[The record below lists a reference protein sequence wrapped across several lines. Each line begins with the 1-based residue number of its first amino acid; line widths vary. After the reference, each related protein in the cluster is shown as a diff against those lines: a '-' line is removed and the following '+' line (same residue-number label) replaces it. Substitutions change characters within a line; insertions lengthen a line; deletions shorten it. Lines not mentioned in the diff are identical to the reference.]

1 MAEKGRPW
9 MRWHVTRW
17 RNSPRVLQM
26 SLAAQGAYRNLL
38 DAAWQLGCRLP
49 NLPELMWK
57 YALAQSAE
65 EFAGLAAQVMA
76 MFTVTDDGKWLTNE
90 TLTEECA
97 GRAEFAE
104 ELSRKRSSAGRKGNA
119 ARWGEKPQCP
129 QGCGETTRE
138 QYACELCGF
147 QGCLACLSR
156 HQKEAHGQIASQAT
170 QTGSQNPSQS
180 DRKTIANPGLR
191 SPNVLPASELV
202 ANGSHKREEKKVE
215 DKTREPTPAKA
226 ESTIDVAQWKCVEL
240 GLASPR
246 WLKSRSPEALCA
258 FEAAL
263 KNERLASPE
272 KPLTDLA
279 DELGALWLQYTRSR
293 KGSGEYAMG
302 PVKFF
307 GEAWYRRTAAWRDAQ
322 PESHA
327 TVDGSDFI
335 EQKRKKRAAAETSP
349 QMNADSADQQR
360 IG

>member
-1 MAEKGRPW
+1 VAEKGRPW

-57 YALAQSAE
+57 YALAQSPQ
-65 EFAGLAAQVMA
+65 EFAGLAAQVMP
-76 MFTVTDDGKWLTNE
+76 MFSVTEDGQWLTNE

-104 ELSRKRSSAGRKGNA
+104 ELSRKRSAAGRKGNA

-129 QGCGETTRE
+129 QGCGEATRE
-138 QYACELCGF
+138 QYACERCGF

-156 HQKEAHGQIASQAT
+156 HQKEAHEQIASLAP
-170 QTGSQNPSQS
+170 QTRSQNPSQR
-180 DRKTIANPGLR
+180 DRKVVANHVLQ
-191 SPNVLPASELV
+191 SPNLLPASELV

-215 DKTREPTPAKA
+215 EKIREPTAAK
-226 ESTIDVAQWKCVEL
+226 SDTTIDVAQWKCVEL

-246 WLKSRSPEALCA
+246 WTRQPEALCA

-263 KNERLASPE
+263 KNEHHASPE

-279 DELGALWLQYTRSR
+279 DQLGALWLQYTRSR

-302 PVKFF
+302 PAKFF

-322 PESHA
+322 PAESG

-335 EQKRKKRAAAETSP
+335 EQKRKKRAAATQTSP
-349 QMNADSADQQR
+349 QMNTDGTDQDRSA
-360 IG
+360 

>member
-1 MAEKGRPW
+1 VAEKGRPW

-57 YALAQSAE
+57 YALAQSPQ
-65 EFAGLAAQVMA
+65 EFAALAAQVMP
-76 MFTVTDDGKWLTNE
+76 MFSATEDGLWLTNE

-104 ELSRKRSSAGRKGNA
+104 ELSRKRSAAGKKGNA
-119 ARWGEKPQCP
+119 TRWGEKPQCP
-129 QGCGETTRE
+129 QGCGEATRE
-138 QYACELCGF
+138 QYACELCAF
-147 QGCLACLSR
+147 QGCLGCLTR
-156 HQKEAHGQIASQAT
+156 HQREAHEQIAAQAS
-170 QTGSQNPSQS
+170 QTGSQSQS
-180 DRKTIANPGLR
+180 QNDRKPVANPDLR
-191 SPNVLPASELV
+191 SPNVLPARDLV
-202 ANGSHKREEKKVE
+202 ANTSHKREEKRVE
-215 DKTREPTPAKA
+215 EKIREPTPAKA

-246 WLKSRSPEALCA
+246 WTRPPEALCA

-263 KNERLASPE
+263 KNEQRASPE
-272 KPLTDLA
+272 KALTDLA
-279 DELGALWLQYTRSR
+279 DELGSLWLEYTRSR

-302 PVKFF
+302 PTKFF
-307 GEAWYRRTAAWRDAQ
+307 GEAWFRRTAAWRDAQ
-322 PESHA
+322 PVEPSS

-335 EQKRKKRAAAETSP
+335 AEKRKKRAAATQTSP
-349 QMNADSADQQR
+349 LMDADNTDQNRSA
-360 IG
+360 

>member
-57 YALAQSAE
+57 YALAQSPQ
-65 EFAGLAAQVMA
+65 EFAALAAQVMP
-76 MFTVTDDGKWLTNE
+76 MFSVTEDGQWLTNE

-119 ARWGEKPQCP
+119 ARWGEKPPCP
-129 QGCGETTRE
+129 QGCGEATRE
-138 QYACELCGF
+138 QYACEQCGF
-147 QGCLACLSR
+147 QGCLACLNR
-156 HQKEAHGQIASQAT
+156 HQREAHGQAAS
-170 QTGSQNPSQS
+170 QTGSQNPSQTDHKS
-180 DRKTIANPGLR
+180 IANGDLR
-191 SPNVLPASELV
+191 SPKLLPASELV
-202 ANGSHKREEKKVE
+202 ANTSHKREEKKVQE
-215 DKTREPTPAKA
+215 KIREPTATKA
-226 ESTIDVAQWKCVEL
+226 ESAIDVAQWKCVEM
-240 GLASPR
+240 GIASQR
-246 WLKSRSPEALCA
+246 WLKSRPPEALCA

-263 KNERLASPE
+263 KNEQRAAPDR
-272 KPLTDLA
+272 PLIELA
-279 DELGALWLQYTRSR
+279 DELGELWLEYTHSR
-293 KGSGEYAMG
+293 KGSGEFAMG

-307 GEAWYRRTAAWRDAQ
+307 SEGWYRRAAAWRDAQ
-322 PESHA
+322 PAASG

-335 EQKRKKRAAAETSP
+335 EQKRRKRAEAMTPHEDAAMREAAL
-349 QMNADSADQQR
+349 QAE
-360 IG
+360 